1 MQAKV
6 EELYR
11 RFNSESDKQPCVRQ
25 TPECVALQ
33 LGHLVRVCS
42 KHKLNPNDN
51 TWNQSLLR
59 IAEIVRDIP
68 ALCLPND
75 NVQHHR
81 RLYNGDGASEHSRC
95 SWVPEL
101 KIATSDA
108 LHAVEGLKL
117 SSLPTG

>member
-1 MQAKV
+1 MPLQAKF
-6 EELYR
+6 EELYQKFSR
-11 RFNSESDKQPCVRQ
+11 ELDEQPGICQ
-25 TPECVALQ
+25 MPACVALQ

-42 KHKLNPNDN
+42 IHKLNPNDN

-68 ALCLPND
+68 DLYLHYD
-75 NVQHHR
+75 NPYEYQ
-81 RLYNGDGASEHSRC
+81 DHSKC

-101 KIATSDA
+101 QAATNHA
-108 LHAVEGLKL
+108 LNTVEGLKL